1 MSEAASVANADEE
14 ELMNMLMCLDCDG
27 TLFTT
32 ESLIPP
38 VRVSQKPI
46 PLSRLE
52 ALAAAGVQLVLVS
65 PSSACDGLPYPRI
78 THPDRAQAL
87 LAAAAR
93 YPSDLYVY
101 LSDNVGDDA
110 VSRQAGFSYIHPDN
124 FR

>member
-1 MSEAASVANADEE
+1 MKI
-14 ELMNMLMCLDCDG
+14 LICLDCDG
-27 TLFTT
+27 TIYTT

-38 VRVSQKPI
+38 VKVSQKPV

-52 ALAAAGVQLVLVS
+52 ALESAGVQLVVVS
-65 PSSACDGLPYPRI
+65 PSDACDGLPYPRI
-78 THPDRAQAL
+78 IFPERVQAL
-87 LAAAAR
+87 REAAKR

-101 LSDNVGDDA
+101 LSDNVGDDE

>member
-1 MSEAASVANADEE
+1 VEE
-14 ELMNMLMCLDCDG
+14 ELMKLLICLDCDG

-38 VRVSQKPI
+38 VRVAQRPI

-52 ALAAAGVQLVLVS
+52 ALEAAGAQLVIVS

-78 THPDRAQAL
+78 THPDRAKAL
-87 LAAAAR
+87 LEAAAR
-93 YPSDLYVY
+93 YPSDLRIY
-101 LSDNVGDDA
+101 LSDNVGDDG

>member
-1 MSEAASVANADEE
+1 MKI
-14 ELMNMLMCLDCDG
+14 LICLDCDG

-38 VRVSQKPI
+38 VRVSQKPV
-46 PLSRLE
+46 PLSRLDE
-52 ALAAAGVQLVLVS
+52 LEAAGVQFVLVS

-78 THPDRAQAL
+78 LHPDRAQAL
-87 LAAAAR
+87 RDAAAR

-101 LSDNVGDDA
+101 LSDNVGDDG

>member
-1 MSEAASVANADEE
+1 MKI
-14 ELMNMLMCLDCDG
+14 LMCLDCDG
-27 TLFTT
+27 TIYTT

-38 VRVSQKPI
+38 VRVSQKPV

-52 ALAAAGVQLVLVS
+52 ALSSAGTQLVLVS

-78 THPDRAQAL
+78 THPDRATAL
-87 LAAAAR
+87 REAAAQ
-93 YPSDLYVY
+93 YPADLYVY
-101 LSDNVGDDA
+101 LSDNVGDDE

>member
-1 MSEAASVANADEE
+1 MKI
-14 ELMNMLMCLDCDG
+14 LICLDCDG

-46 PLSRLE
+46 PLSRLDE
-52 ALAAAGVQLVLVS
+52 LATAGAQLVLVS

-78 THPDRAQAL
+78 IHPDRAQAL
-87 LAAAAR
+87 REAAAH

-101 LSDNVGDDA
+101 LSDNVGDDT

>member
-1 MSEAASVANADEE
+1 MKI
-14 ELMNMLMCLDCDG
+14 LICLDCDG
-27 TLFTT
+27 TLFTV

-38 VRVSQKPI
+38 ERVSQKPV
-46 PLSRLE
+46 PLSRLQE
-52 ALAAAGVQLVLVS
+52 LESAGAQFVLVS

-87 LAAAAR
+87 LQAAKQ
-93 YPSDLYVY
+93 YPADLYVY
-101 LSDNVGDDA
+101 LSDNVGDDD

>member
-1 MSEAASVANADEE
+1 MKI
-14 ELMNMLMCLDCDG
+14 LICLDCDG

-46 PLSRLE
+46 PLSRLDE
-52 ALAAAGVQLVLVS
+52 LAAAGAQLVIVS

-78 THPDRAQAL
+78 TRPDRAQAL
-87 LAAAAR
+87 REAAAR

-101 LSDNVGDDA
+101 LSDNVDDDV
-110 VSRQAGFSYIHPDN
+110 VSRQAGFAYIHPDN

>member
-1 MSEAASVANADEE
+1 MKV
-14 ELMNMLMCLDCDG
+14 LICLDCDG

-38 VRVSQKPI
+38 VRVAQRPI
-46 PLSRLE
+46 PLSRLD
-52 ALAAAGVQLVLVS
+52 ALAAAGAQLVIVS

-78 THPDRAQAL
+78 THPDRANAL
-87 LAAAAR
+87 REAAAR
-93 YPSDLYVY
+93 YPSDFRIY
-101 LSDNVGDDA
+101 LSDNVGDDG